1 MRSASKSQSKVTQS
15 IDLLGSIQNLFG
27 SFHQSELAIAKT
39 VLNDPVAVSGMNI
52 TQLAEESDT
61 SMASVVRFSRA
72 LGFGGYPEFRLALVG
87 DLSRRSSLGI
97 GAEILDG
104 GITPEDSLENIVQ
117 KIAYADARAIE
128 ATADRL
134 DLNVFGEVVAIC
146 DKARMIGIF
155 GLVSSGFVAQDL
167 QTKLNRLSKNAIAWT
182 EYHSA
187 LTAISML
194 KEGDVLIAISHS
206 GTTEETLGVI
216 KAFKKKGVKVVLLTN
231 ALRGPSLTLADFVLH
246 TAARETTFR
255 SGATASRI
263 AQLTVV
269 DFLCVSLAQRNW
281 SGTKAALDESRTAVA
296 NRSGKSRGLDLE
308 PDRN

>member
-1 MRSASKSQSKVTQS
+1 MRSTLRAATGVAPSV
-15 IDLLGSIQNLFG
+15 DLLGSIQNLFD
-27 SFHQSELAIAKT
+27 SFHASELAIAKT
-39 VLNDPVAVSGMNI
+39 VLNDPVAASGMNI
-52 TQLAEESDT
+52 SQLAEESET

-72 LGFGGYPEFRLALVG
+72 LGFAGYPEFRLALVG
-87 DLSRRSSLGI
+87 DLSRRNSLGI

-104 GITPEDSLENIVQ
+104 GITPDDSLYNIIQ

-128 ATADRL
+128 ATANRL
-134 DLNVFGEVVAIC
+134 DLKVFERVIELC
-146 DKARMIGIF
+146 EKAQVIGIF

-167 QTKLNRLSKNAIAWT
+167 QTKLNRLSRNAISWT
-182 EYHSA
+182 EQHAA

-194 KEGDVLIAISHS
+194 GKSDVLIAISHS
-206 GTTEETLGVI
+206 GTTEETIGVI
-216 KAFKKKGVKVVLLTN
+216 KAFKEKGVKVVLLTN
-231 ALRGPSLTLADFVLH
+231 ALRSPAVSLADYVLH

-281 SGTKAALDESRTAVA
+281 SSTKAALDESRSAIA
-296 NRSGKSRGLDLE
+296 KRSGRYTGA
-308 PDRN
+308 

>member
-1 MRSASKSQSKVTQS
+1 MRSVSKTPPSVSQN
-15 IDLLGSIQNLFG
+15 IDLLGSIQNLFD
-27 SFHQSELAIAKT
+27 SFHASELAIAKT
-39 VLNDPVAVSGMNI
+39 VLNDPLAVSGMNI
-52 TQLAEESDT
+52 TQLAEESAT

-72 LGFGGYPEFRLALVG
+72 LGFSGYPEFRMALVG
-87 DLSRRSSLGI
+87 DLSRRNSRGV
-97 GAEILDG
+97 GADILDG
-104 GITPEDSLENIVQ
+104 GITPDDSLNNIIQ

-134 DLNVFGEVVAIC
+134 DLRVFEKVVSLCERAQ
-146 DKARMIGIF
+146 MIGIF

-167 QTKLNRLSKNAIAWT
+167 QTKLNRLSRSAIAWT
-182 EYHSA
+182 EYHAA

-194 KEGDVLIAISHS
+194 RKGDVLIAISHS
-206 GTTEETLGVI
+206 GTTEETIGVI
-216 KAFKKKGVKVVLLTN
+216 KAFKEKGVKVVLLTN
-231 ALRGPSLTLADFVLH
+231 ALRSPAVSLADYVLH

-281 SGTKAALDESRTAVA
+281 SGTKAALDESRSAVA
-296 NRSGKSRGLDLE
+296 SRSGKHTTSRPRGG
-308 PDRN
+308 N